1 MATFVEVTS
10 EEKNCTVIINIDR
23 ITEIAPLITGGC
35 ALFFN
40 DPAAPATKTPYKVK
54 DDYSLFKQFAMQTV
68 TAEDIAKRF
77 PSKKEVAEKSK
88 VEIPKL

>member
-23 ITEIAPLITGGC
+23 IVEIAPLLTGGC

-40 DPAAPATKTPYKVK
+40 DPAGTGTKTPYKVK

-77 PSKKEVAEKSK
+77 PTKEKAVSTKT